1 MIDVFLCWNIKE
13 WVKQRPVRDYI
24 GENTYYCKYIQENYR
39 KQVVYI
45 HLKAVIELTE
55 SRVAVIE
62 DYRSKI
68 NAKKKRADENVV
80 EKYVNIEC
88 N

>member
-1 MIDVFLCWNIKE
+1 M
-13 WVKQRPVRDYI
+13 
-24 GENTYYCKYIQENYR
+24 
-39 KQVVYI
+39 VYI

-68 NAKKKRADENVV
+68 NAKKKRADENAV